1 MAYNNNYS
9 DKIMHRQASIL
20 LEMKEGLGINGYIGN
35 DDEYADFRDNL
46 TKMLRENNCI
56 RPSYKVS
63 SMWFTDG
70 KLCSFDKQNI
80 SNVYFNISL
89 LDCNYNELTIT
100 SGNYR
105 VLSKNCYRASEEV
118 LSLILDECDKL
129 VKHLKNM
136 IVDANISPNISDLME
151 TLLSCAQKY
160 INKEIYN
167 VGIEE
172 GKLNKENDDTEP
184 YKCLVVRYKDGDYH
198 SSMTFSKNKIGKY
211 FATQRT
217 PLCGEST
224 ISFTL
229 DTLEEQMK
237 KIINF

>member
-9 DKIMHRQASIL
+9 GEIMQRQASIL
-20 LEMKEGLGINGYIGN
+20 LEMQEGLGICGYIGN
-35 DDEYADFRDNL
+35 GDEYADFRDNL

-70 KLCSFDKQNI
+70 KLCTFDKQNI
-80 SNVYFNISL
+80 SDVYFNISL

-100 SGNYR
+100 SVNYR
-105 VLSKNCYRASEEV
+105 VLPKNCYRASEEV
-118 LSLILDECDKL
+118 LSLILDECHKL
-129 VKHLKNM
+129 ARHLKNM
-136 IVDANISPNISDLME
+136 IVDANKSPNVSDLME
-151 TLLSCAQKY
+151 TFLSCAQKY
-160 INKEIYN
+160 INKDIYN

-172 GKLNKENDDTEP
+172 GKLNMENANTEP
-184 YKCLVVRYKDGDYH
+184 YKCLVVRYKDGGYH
-198 SSMTFSKNKIGKY
+198 SSMTVSKNKIGKY

-217 PLCGEST
+217 PLCGQRT

-229 DTLEEQMK
+229 DTLEE
-237 KIINF
+237 

>member
-9 DKIMHRQASIL
+9 GEIMQRQASIL
-20 LEMKEGLGINGYIGN
+20 LEMQEGLGIGGYIGN
-35 DDEYADFRDNL
+35 GDEYADFRDNL
-46 TKMLRENNCI
+46 TKMLMENNCI

-70 KLCSFDKQNI
+70 KLCTFDKQNI

-105 VLSKNCYRASEEV
+105 VLPKNCYRASEEV
-118 LSLILDECDKL
+118 LSLILDECHKL
-129 VKHLKNM
+129 ARHLKNM
-136 IVDANISPNISDLME
+136 IVDANKSPNVSDLME
-151 TLLSCAQKY
+151 TFLSCAQKY
-160 INKEIYN
+160 INKDIYN

-172 GKLNKENDDTEP
+172 GKLNMENANTEP
-184 YKCLVVRYKDGDYH
+184 YKCLVVRYKDGGYH
-198 SSMTFSKNKIGKY
+198 SSMTVSKNKIGKY

-217 PLCGEST
+217 PLCGQRT

-229 DTLEEQMK
+229 DILEEQIK